1 MSVAIACLVYVASFY
16 LIRLFY
22 PVSLHHLDGYI
33 GAMLFVIPGFPFIT
47 SGLDI
52 SKLDMRSGL
61 ERMAYAIMIIVVA
74 TAVGWVMALL
84 LNLHPQNF
92 ENLGLTP
99 VVLTLL
105 RLLASFCGV
114 FGFSI
119 MFNSKISMAT
129 IAGISGAIANTLRLS
144 LVDWSNVPP
153 AVAAFIGAFVA
164 GMLASIIRRKI
175 GFPRIAITVP
185 SIVIMVP
192 GLYMYRAMFNLGLTS
207 LNAGAL
213 WMVQALMIV
222 ICLPLGL
229 IAARILM
236 DKDWRHA
243 G

>member
-1 MSVAIACLVYVASFY
+1 
-16 LIRLFY
+16 
-22 PVSLHHLDGYI
+22 
-33 GAMLFVIPGFPFIT
+33 MLFVIPGFPFIT

-92 ENLGLTP
+92 EKLGLTP